1 MQSEKGNN
9 PYDRFRGRI
18 IFPIFDLN
26 SQVIGF
32 GARIFKEADKKET
45 AKYINTPQTM
55 LYDKSNVFTE

>member
-1 MQSEKGNN
+1 MLKAGLAVQSEKGNN

-32 GARIFKEADKKET
+32 GARIFKDADKKET
-45 AKYINTPQTM
+45 AK
-55 LYDKSNVFTE
+55 